1 MARKNKIYCRFEGC
15 KHKDFT
21 SRAGRL
27 YHERAKH
34 GRAFTDKD
42 PLSDNEPNDRA
53 SPLETKTKDPQTKPV
68 VKDQPR
74 QDTFVKITD
83 VKFKMAKTKRE
94 PKTDENGEYENE
106 CGKCGHEF
114 NGVTKFCPECGCEFA

>member
-15 KHKDFT
+15 KHKGFT

-27 YHERAKH
+27 YHERAVH
-34 GRAFTDKD
+34 GRAFTDKEVGV
-42 PLSDNEPNDRA
+42 PEVP
-53 SPLETKTKDPQTKPV
+53 EIKTKDPNTESEI
-68 VKDQPR
+68 KDQPR
-74 QDTFVKITD
+74 QDTFVKIED

-94 PKTDENGEYENE
+94 PKKDGDGDYENE

-114 NGVTKFCPECGCEFA
+114 NGVTKFCPDCGCEFA